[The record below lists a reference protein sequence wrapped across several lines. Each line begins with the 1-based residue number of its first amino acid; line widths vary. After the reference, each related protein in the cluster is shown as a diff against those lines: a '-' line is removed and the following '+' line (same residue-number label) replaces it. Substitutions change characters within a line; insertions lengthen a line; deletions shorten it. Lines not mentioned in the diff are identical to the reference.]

1 MRWGR
6 LSRIVLAAGSMSW
19 LAMPAQA
26 LDPHRRITEY
36 RRQTWQQ
43 EQGLPQNLIRRILQT
58 RDGYLWMAGV
68 SGLTRFDGMRF
79 VGWNA
84 LRPAGS
90 RNDELET
97 VFEDS
102 QGYLWVGI
110 RQGGCVRL
118 EQRAEG
124 LRETPLR
131 LPARL
136 QDATVWSIHED
147 RAGRIWLCTEKGLFR
162 WSRGQFETYT
172 TENGLSNDQVRDFH
186 EDPDGT
192 IWIGTDG
199 GLNRLR
205 DGRFQVYTEKDGLPN
220 RDVRVVLRD
229 RTGELWVGTHGGG
242 LCRFRDGRCRTF
254 TVRDG
259 LVSNRIRALAEDR
272 DGNLWIGTDG
282 GGLARLHEGRLA
294 AFTVREGLSHGTVH
308 SIVEDR
314 EGSLWVGTR
323 DGLNRLTDVR
333 TRVYRAADGLADDN
347 VRALHQDAA
356 GAMWVGSQ
364 GGLTRLASGRATS
377 FTRAT
382 GLPYGAVWSLEGDGA
397 GGLWIGTPEGSL
409 VQLRDGKFVTYEPP
423 DGAAN
428 ASIRDLAYDGSG
440 GLWIGTQSGR
450 LLHFANGRFTSY
462 GTESGLPGEP
472 IYALAL
478 GAAGELWI
486 GTDGRGVY
494 RLREGK
500 LTRFGSERARV
511 RHIFATAD
519 GVVWI
524 ATRGEG
530 LQRWQGG
537 KLTAYT
543 TRQGLPADIV
553 YHVLE
558 DDEHNLWMSSSNGV
572 FRVSRRD
579 LDAVAEGRSP
589 RVAVLAFGRAD
600 GMPTVECSGASQ
612 PAGLKASDGT
622 LWFATTK
629 GMVGFDPRK
638 LRLNDV
644 APAARFEE
652 LVVDE
657 NPLPLAPPVVVP
669 AGKRRFEF
677 RYTGLSLQAPEKV
690 AFRYRLLGFDRDWI
704 DGGTRR
710 LAHYTNLP
718 PGLYTFAVQARNGEG
733 VWGEAAPPV
742 QFQLLP
748 FFHQTRWFY
757 GACALLLVGL
767 VWLVHRLRL
776 HQLHVQFGAVLAERA
791 RMARELHDTLEQG
804 LTAAAFQVQNAG
816 LLLERDAPAAH
827 GHLEAAREMIQY
839 SLGESKR
846 SIQDLRSA
854 ALQQG
859 DLGSALERIARQLT
873 AGTQVAAQLTVRG
886 SRERL
891 PSRVESQLLRIGQ
904 EALTNA
910 TKHAGARSIQIELDR
925 RPEAVL
931 LSIADDGR
939 GFDPGTF
946 GGDGHYGI
954 VGMRERA
961 LSLKGRLEVRSAP
974 GAGTAI
980 AVTIPLQP

>member
-1 MRWGR
+1 
-6 LSRIVLAAGSMSW
+6 MSW
-19 LAMPAQA
+19 LAPPALA
-26 LDPHRRITEY
+26 LDPHRRISEY

-79 VGWNA
+79 VGWDA
-84 LRPAGS
+84 LRPADS
-90 RNDELET
+90 RSYET
-97 VFEDS
+97 ETLFEDS
-102 QGYLWVGI
+102 RGYLWAGL
-110 RQGGCVRL
+110 RQGGFVRL
-118 EQRAEG
+118 EQRPDG

-131 LPARL
+131 LPPRL
-136 QDATVWSIHED
+136 QEATVWSIHED
-147 RAGRIWLCTEKGLFR
+147 RSGQIWLCTEKGLFL
-162 WSRGQFETYT
+162 WSRGRFETYT
-172 TENGLSNDQVRDFH
+172 VENGLSNDQVRDLH

-192 IWIGTDG
+192 LWIATDG
-199 GLNRLR
+199 GLNRLQA
-205 DGRFQVYTEKDGLPN
+205 GRFQAYTEKDGLPN
-220 RDVRVVLRD
+220 RDIRVVLRD
-229 RTGELWVGTHGGG
+229 RGGALWVGTHGGG
-242 LCRFRDGRCRTF
+242 LCRFQDGRCRTY
-254 TVRDG
+254 TTRDG
-259 LVSNRIRALAEDR
+259 LVNNRIRALAEDR

-282 GGLARLHEGRLA
+282 GGLARLHDGLLA
-294 AFTVREGLSHGTVH
+294 AFTVRDGLSHGTVH
-308 SIVEDR
+308 SIFEDR

-356 GAMWVGSQ
+356 GAFWIGSQ
-364 GGLTRLASGRATS
+364 GGLTRLVDGRATN
-377 FTRAT
+377 FTHAT
-382 GLPYGAVWSLEGDGA
+382 GLPRGAIWSLEGDGA
-397 GGLWIGTPEGSL
+397 GGLWMGTPEGSL
-409 VQLRDGKFVTYEPP
+409 VQLRDGKFVTYELP
-423 DGAAN
+423 DGPAN
-428 ASIRDLAYDGSG
+428 ASIRDLARDGKG
-440 GLWIGTQSGR
+440 GLWIGAQSGR

-462 GTESGLPGEP
+462 GAASGLPDEA

-478 GAAGELWI
+478 DLSGTLWI

-494 RLREGK
+494 RLREDE
-500 LTRFGSERARV
+500 LTPFGSPRARV
-511 RHIFATAD
+511 RHIFAGAD
-519 GVVWI
+519 GGVWI

-530 LQRWQGG
+530 LQRWLGG
-537 KLTAYT
+537 KLTSYT
-543 TRQGLPADIV
+543 TRQGLPSDII

-558 DDEHNLWMSSSNGV
+558 DDERHLWMSSSNGV
-572 FRVSRRD
+572 FRVARSD
-579 LDAVAEGRSP
+579 FDAVADGRSS
-589 RVAVLAFGRAD
+589 RLAVLAFGRAD

-629 GMVGFDPRK
+629 GMVGFDPRT
-638 LRLNDV
+638 LRRNEV
-644 APAARFEE
+644 APGARFEE

-657 NPLPLAPPVVVP
+657 KHVALVPPVEIP
-669 AGKRRFEF
+669 AGGRRFEF

-718 PGLYTFAVQARNGEG
+718 PGTYTFAVQARNNDGA
-733 VWGEAAPPV
+733 WGEPAPAF

-748 FFHQTRWFY
+748 FFHQTRGFY
-757 GACALLLVGL
+757 AVCGLLVVGI
-767 VWLVHRLRL
+767 VWLVHRVRL
-776 HQLHVQFGAVLAERA
+776 HQLHAQFGAVLAERT

-816 LLLERDAPAAH
+816 LLLERDAEAAH
-827 GHLEAAREMIQY
+827 GHLDAAREMIQY

-854 ALQQG
+854 ALQHG
-859 DLGSALERIARQLT
+859 DLGAALERIARQLT
-873 AGTQVAAQLTVRG
+873 AGTEVAARLIVRG

-939 GFDPGTF
+939 GFDPGAF
-946 GGDGHYGI
+946 GAEGHYGL

-961 LSLKGRLEVRSAP
+961 QSLKGRLEVRSAP